1 MLNVTATNAQLVLL
15 LYSVLLV
22 FKDKYYKEVFA
33 KIPAKMDSIM
43 ISQLANSVHW
53 DARPVK
59 PMQFV

>member
-22 FKDKYYKEVFA
+22 FKDKYYKEVFV

-43 ISQLANSVHW
+43 I
-53 DARPVK
+53 
-59 PMQFV
+59 